1 MQNFSN
7 ISLLK
12 ALENSIATGPA
23 NSSGSFKDIPAPANS
38 FDSILQNQLYNT
50 KFNPNESISI
60 DKNNNF
66 SNTDKS
72 YLEKPSEIPETTI
85 TPYNQQITDNNKIRE
100 DNKKI
105 DRSGNMKEDFQK
117 TENNEKLNKS
127 KNIGED
133 DKTERKDKIKIK
145 SERAADDI
153 SSLLR
158 DINYILNM
166 LKDLHFD
173 KKQIREIKSSLSELK
188 NALETKNNHLDKN
201 AGIALNGHEFKR
213 LLERLKS
220 LLETANERAGLKNIK
235 KFDGHNIKN
244 AENIIDTSEIGGL
257 KKQISKLVNEINQH
271 LNHKKSESVITKNDE
286 SVNENKNLNNQKIFG
301 EASAIEKNEG
311 TQTRDNTSNFNLSNF
326 KKDIE
331 GAGTVSQKGTI
342 PGAEKR
348 NAFGDELNTIM
359 QNAKLVVR
367 DSKNGSFSIRLH
379 PESLGMVNV
388 NLKLEHGVIGG
399 KFLVD
404 STEAKAALLENIQS
418 VIDKLQENGIS
429 VGNFNVNVR
438 DEKKSLFEYNE
449 EAVSHIP
456 VRKQPMPAGAEY
468 ELNSSYVHNGEIDM
482 II

>member
-1 MQNFSN
+1 M
-7 ISLLK
+7 
-12 ALENSIATGPA
+12 
-23 NSSGSFKDIPAPANS
+23 
-38 FDSILQNQLYNT
+38 
-50 KFNPNESISI
+50 
-60 DKNNNF
+60 
-66 SNTDKS
+66 
-72 YLEKPSEIPETTI
+72 
-85 TPYNQQITDNNKIRE
+85 
-100 DNKKI
+100 
-105 DRSGNMKEDFQK
+105 
-117 TENNEKLNKS
+117 
-127 KNIGED
+127 
-133 DKTERKDKIKIK
+133 
-145 SERAADDI
+145 
-153 SSLLR
+153 
-158 DINYILNM
+158 
-166 LKDLHFD
+166 
-173 KKQIREIKSSLSELK
+173 
-188 NALETKNNHLDKN
+188 
-201 AGIALNGHEFKR
+201 
-213 LLERLKS
+213 LERLKS
-220 LLETANERAGLKNIK
+220 LLETANERAGLKNLK
-235 KFDGHNIKN
+235 NFDGHNIKN

-301 EASAIEKNEG
+301 EASASEKNEG
-311 TQTRDNTSNFNLSNF
+311 TQTRDNASSFNLSNF

-379 PESLGMVNV
+379 PESLGRVNV

-404 STEAKAALLENIQS
+404 STEAKEALLENIQS

-449 EAVSHIP
+449 EAVSHIAA
-456 VRKQPMPAGAEY
+456 RKQPMPAGAEY
-468 ELNSSYVHNGEIDM
+468 ESNSSYVHNGEIDV